1 MPAKV
6 NHAGNLRKQYLAK
19 QLTTTSANNSTGLT
33 EKQKSNVKKWTSRYR
48 RNWDLYAE
56 EVLGIKLYPIQKIM
70 LHMMGISDLFWALCT
85 RGAAKS
91 FLVGIGSMCE
101 LGLKPYS
108 EIVITSSTIP
118 QASKLVEKKIR
129 DEIIKKLSPYL
140 LYMYQHEYLVITKSN
155 TSDGGAYTLEN
166 KLNGSTITVLP
177 CLDSSRGTR
186 STLNIY
192 EEARLLKKSIID
204 SVFEP
209 MGHCR
214 PAKYLLKKEYQTSRW
229 LEKAR
234 SIYISS
240 ARFTYEWFWRSY
252 QDCVQNYYISNHEV
266 YIPFAEDIFAAI
278 DDGSRTWADYRKN
291 KKSMAEMDF
300 RCEILNEMLGADEDA
315 FFDLKPFKE
324 NQIIKQSF
332 RPPTN
337 MDIFLGNDLGNKPK
351 EDMEIRLVIADFAFS
366 NTTSREKNDNTIL
379 MCMSLHWK
387 KNRFERHVD
396 YIEGWPA
403 SDSLGAGLRVKE
415 LRQDYDA
422 DYCIVDGRS
431 GGESVYNYMTM
442 PQDNP
447 ERGALW
453 DGRGL
458 TECADKSLQIAQDNK
473 VADLQARA
481 VDKDAIPCI
490 ISIFGTSEL
499 NSACWIE
506 LKRQLETNNIKFL
519 VSTEQAQETLEDT
532 GEYFTLTTEQL
543 ADRLVPYGQV
553 DLMIQEAIQ
562 LKAEIRDNKI
572 KLSEP
577 RSGTKDRAVVLSYA
591 NYVASKIE
599 NQWNKY
605 GQDEDDTDIDD
616 IQLVF

>member
-1 MPAKV
+1 MPLRA
-6 NHAGNLRKQYLAK
+6 NHGGNLRRQFLDK
-19 QLTTTSANNSTGLT
+19 QLISTGVNNATGLT
-33 EKQKSNVKKWTSRYR
+33 GKEKENIKKWVSRYR
-48 RNWDLYAE
+48 RNIDIYVE
-56 EVLGIKLYPIQKIM
+56 EVFGIKLYPIQKIM
-70 LHMMGISDLFWALCT
+70 IHMLGISDLFWGLCT

-91 FLVGIGSMCE
+91 FIVAIYALAVFT
-101 LGLKPYS
+101 LYPYS
-108 EIVITSSTIP
+108 EIVITSSTIS
-118 QASKLVEKKIR
+118 QASKLVEKKMR
-129 DEIIKKLSPYL
+129 DEVIKKLSPYL
-140 LYMYQHEYLVITKSN
+140 LYMFQKEYIVITKSN
-155 TSDGGAYTLEN
+155 TNDGGAYTVEN
-166 KLNGSTITVLP
+166 KLNGSTIKVMP
-177 CLDSSRGTR
+177 CLESSRGER

-192 EEARLLKKSIID
+192 EEARILKASILQ

-209 MGHCR
+209 MGHTR
-214 PAKYLLKKEYQTSRW
+214 PAKYLLKKEYQTRRW
-229 LEKAR
+229 LEKAKT
-234 SIYISS
+234 IYISS
-240 ARFTYEWFWRSY
+240 CRFTYEWFWRSY

-300 RCEILNEMLGADEDA
+300 RCEILNEMLGADDDA

-332 RPPTN
+332 KPPTN
-337 MDIFLGNDLGNKPK
+337 MDVFLGNDLGNKPK

-396 YIEGWPA
+396 YMEGWPA

-499 NSACWIE
+499 NSSCWVE
-506 LKRQLETNNIKFL
+506 LKRQLESNNIKFL
-519 VSTEQAQETLEDT
+519 VSTEQAQEALEDS

-562 LKAEIRDNKI
+562 LKAEIRNNKI
-572 KLSEP
+572 RMVEG
-577 RSGTKDRAVVLSYA
+577 RSQTKDRIVVLAYG
-591 NYVASKIE
+591 NYIASKIE
-599 NQWNKY
+599 NQWSKY
-605 GQDEDDTDIDD
+605 GQEEDEDIED
-616 IQLVF
+616 IQLVY